1 MSGVSSSAVASRVFV
16 TGAESA
22 PPVTMASRTGRPGEA
37 SKMRVAVSS
46 DAGRKSASNRAS
58 VDGDGDQ
65 FRVVA
70 SAPKTARRISR
81 RLDSTASMTSPAAA
95 QAVCVSGSLV
105 LSEPA
110 AVPPS
115 SIVPNRIAPIQPAVD
130 RRTAPFLILA
140 SPRTRST
147 FVAAT
152 VGHR

>member
-1 MSGVSSSAVASRVFV
+1 
-16 TGAESA
+16 
-22 PPVTMASRTGRPGEA
+22 
-37 SKMRVAVSS
+37 MRVAVSS
-46 DAGRKSASNRAS
+46 EAGRKSASNRAS

-115 SIVPNRIAPIQPAVD
+115 SIVPNSIAPVQPVTD
-130 RRTAPFLILA
+130 RRTASFLILDGKA
-140 SPRTRST
+140 IIRGILVSDQRAEPVGATG
-147 FVAAT
+147 AAP
-152 VGHR
+152 GR